1 MRPPCCALGIAAAV
15 FSWIGRNHW
24 RWHRGSGKAVD
35 IRASGKGW
43 RHRAWCSGSSAAR
56 VKTKPQC
63 QLALSR
69 ATGQALALLQCP
81 CPLSFSFHPDS
92 QKPTSPAQPALCLY
106 NPWAPPVRSLRRWP
120 CPHHIVLGP
129 VAPIHLPT
137 MQHTN
142 GEPSRTLCRCKEVN
156 GKESVNKK
164 KISGSGLS
172 SPFPPFLP
180 ESITHFPSLYLQVL
194 LGGQVSGP
202 QGNQSVTGPHWAV
215 LPHWAL
221 GSSQGTPLDT
231 GASQMATQSAVAPAA
246 HADWA
251 PRNCREHNAA
261 LDPHCGHTSIS
272 IMMSSCPQH
281 PDDPMI

>member
-43 RHRAWCSGSSAAR
+43 RHRAWCSGSSA
-56 VKTKPQC
+56 
-63 QLALSR
+63 
-69 ATGQALALLQCP
+69 
-81 CPLSFSFHPDS
+81 
-92 QKPTSPAQPALCLY
+92 
-106 NPWAPPVRSLRRWP
+106 VRSLRRWP

-246 HADWA
+246 HVDWA